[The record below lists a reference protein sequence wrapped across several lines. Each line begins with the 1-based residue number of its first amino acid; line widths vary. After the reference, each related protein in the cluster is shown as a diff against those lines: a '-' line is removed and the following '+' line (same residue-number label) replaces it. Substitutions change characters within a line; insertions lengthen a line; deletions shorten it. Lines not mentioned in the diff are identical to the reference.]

1 MCFSLIHV
9 IELKYTAKVSLSN
22 RFFFRYFIASNITLR
37 QRYNNGNNSGTKN
50 EKVKVMVRKTVT
62 VLYLN

>member
-9 IELKYTAKVSLSN
+9 IELKYTAIVPLSN

-37 QRYNNGNNSGTKN
+37 PRYNNGNNSGTKN